1 MDGTASPNIH
11 TIVKAQIV
19 FLLSTL
25 TEENFERNQV
35 EIRSLS
41 EQHGI
46 DTYLHFIRRLIVH
59 SHSRLTSTASPAAFD
74 QSAALTFRLLVQ
86 ETQRLARDP
95 FLADRF
101 RDGIDRGEG
110 DVFRNFDFIKFADR
124 IGLRPLERLIL
135 ASSILAAPTRKELAA
150 QAATVIRVDFENAV
164 LALCQHPSFDHADLN
179 PNQVAKLLSNL
190 LAESPLDAPVL
201 DAPQR
206 QALIL
211 AAQTKYGSE
220 IVSPILQ
227 RILPNMSLPAGTS
240 LIQALVQLGAEVTA
254 DPDVVRALFLRF
266 SLTENNPPT
275 DAQVVEI
282 VTTLAKLA
290 PEGTTL
296 PDVGAVVR
304 VLSSLN
310 GDLNWPAA
318 IEAFDMPERQGVDT
332 ATLKLL
338 IAILMNAPRNEKPHA
353 VTGFWHLWSNTL
365 YQLRLLDALLS
376 LPADTFNFVNL
387 PGRKIVTVEDVAGA
401 SPTIKSLAANV
412 QGHTWNSLD
421 LFEVLVQAADL
432 ENPDVQ
438 IVVQDMLDKAVK
450 ISAELVHMGLLQVPQ
465 SPWNEIRLD
474 YTQRLLAMF
483 LAGHPNHQLVF
494 MRIWQIEPSYLTNAF
509 RDFYEESPLNITRI
523 LDVAQDLKIL
533 DSLLEVRPFT
543 FALDVAALA
552 SRREYLNLDKWLADN
567 VSAHGADFLHAVIAF
582 LDLKMESEKAQRV
595 SDPPVDPRTM
605 QLSPQTIT
613 IFLRVLRNSS
623 AIMHE
628 SDVDYCLE
636 VRNACLQ
643 IHPRLMNLMPGSDT
657 EPGFAVVS
665 YSAEI
670 ETEVDGIYKQMY
682 DEQITIDDVIK
693 LLQRNKTSSNP
704 RDHEIFSCMLHFLF
718 DEYKFFQH
726 CYPPRELAMT
736 GYLFGSL
743 IQYQL
748 VDFIPLGIAI
758 RYVLDALG
766 CPPETNLFKFGLQA
780 LSRFESRLAE
790 WQPLCQA
797 LLKIPHLLEA
807 RPDLAVVIQ
816 RALVNGDDTSSSADL
831 RTLQAAPMPEPPP
844 VFTAIQP
851 DRLEGEPEKPPEEVS
866 DKILFIVNNLA
877 PSNFDAKLSEMKGHF
892 QEQYSR
898 WFANY
903 LVDQRVS
910 IEPNNHQLYL
920 RFLDAL
926 DVRPLYR
933 FVLHETL
940 VKSAALLNSE
950 KTMQLGSERA
960 ILKNVGSW
968 LGSITLAR
976 DRPIKHKNLSFK
988 DLLVEGYDN
997 GRLIVAIPFVCK
1009 TLEPAARSKVFRPPN
1024 PWLMAVI
1031 SLLTELY
1038 HFAELKLNLKFEIEM
1053 LCKALDVDL
1062 DVVQATTIL
1071 RNRPLTDSLSG
1082 PPLPDYVGDIDSLPM
1097 GGYDPTAQT
1106 AGDAQ
1111 VLPLGPASPSET
1123 QRVLGAHI
1131 ESILSSI
1138 LPHVTISP
1146 QLAPLN
1152 TNPSFKRAVH
1162 MAIDRAVREI
1172 ILPVVERS
1180 VTIAGIST
1188 RELVAKDFVT
1198 EANED
1203 KMRKAG
1209 HLMAQRL
1216 AGSLALVTC
1225 KEPLKGNLGSHL
1237 RQFLSEFGFTE
1248 QMVPDQII
1256 FLLVQD
1262 NIELACQAIEKAAMD
1277 RAVIDVDEGFAT
1289 AYEVRRRHREQRPGQ
1304 PFWDSTALQS
1314 SIVNSLPDP
1323 LRIKPTGVQ
1332 PNQLRVYEEFREIN
1346 DPKRMFTS
1354 RPNSTASY
1362 SRNDQLA
1369 SLYSP
1374 SPMPEQ
1380 PAQNLMRP
1388 QEAMERFNAL
1398 IRDLEAIL
1406 LQLPI
1411 TSLAALPPNHEVRH
1425 LVRQI
1430 LFLAVDSADRTRTPL
1445 LMSQKIVQLL
1455 YKTPSQLGREIYVA
1469 LLDQLCHSFE
1479 DVATEAITWLVYAE
1493 DERKFNVP
1501 VTVTLLR
1508 SGLVSIAQ
1516 EDQQLARQLYTDP
1529 RSTLQNFAAGLIR
1542 ECLAA
1547 DPPLA
1552 TQAQFSYSLEILTQ
1566 LAQSGKA
1573 NDEVLRLLDD
1583 LRGVRRPSQTATEN
1597 QPVRQPSVKPETE
1610 TLREKLFIWFQQWV
1624 SIYQRSHS
1632 PEKSFVPYITQLTRQ
1647 GILKAEDT
1655 SSFFF
1660 RVCAE
1665 SSVNSYIKHVNAGEF
1680 GFAFQALDAMSRLIV
1695 YIIKYHGDASGVNND
1710 QAKVHY
1716 LTKILTI
1723 FVLVLANMHEEQGPH
1738 FQQKPFFRFFSS
1750 LLNDLHSI
1758 ESSLGTAYFQ
1768 LLLAIGD
1775 TFSSLQPTYF
1785 PGFAFSWMSL
1795 ISHRLFMPKL
1805 LLPDNRQGWSAFY
1818 KLLLSLFKFLGPFLK
1833 TADLQSAGR
1842 DLYRGTL
1849 RLLLVLLHDFPEFLA
1864 EYYFSLCDAIPSRCI
1879 QLRNIILS
1887 AYPPNIILPDP
1898 HLPDIDFESIPEM
1911 GPIPHILSDF
1921 AASLRAGDLKM
1932 YLDQYLLNRNS
1943 QPTFLPSLKDRLR
1956 LPAQEG
1962 TTETYNLSL
1971 INSLVIYIGVS
1982 SVAQARARSA
1992 GPLFVPTDP
2001 GVVALHYLAT
2011 NLDVEGQYHLLSAMV
2026 LHLRYPNAHTHWFSS
2041 LMLYLF
2047 REIEADNFREVMTR
2061 VLLERFLVHRPH
2073 PWGALVTFIELLRNP
2088 KYQFRQ
2094 QEFINVAPEV
2104 TFLLENVRVM
2114 LALDHA
2120 VADGR
2125 E

>member
-25 TEENFERNQV
+25 TEDNFERNQV

-164 LALCQHPSFDHADLN
+164 LALCQHPSFDHADLS

-190 LAESPLDAPVL
+190 LAEPPLDAPVL
-201 DAPQR
+201 DATQR

-211 AAQTKYGSE
+211 AAQAKYGSE

-227 RILPNMSLPAGTS
+227 RILPNLSLPPGTS
-240 LIQALVQLGAEVTA
+240 LMQALVQLGAEVTGEA
-254 DPDVVRALFLRF
+254 DVVRALFVRF
-266 SLTENNPPT
+266 GLSESNPPT
-275 DAQVVEI
+275 DAQLVEI
-282 VTTLAKLA
+282 ITAFARLAS
-290 PEGTTL
+290 EGTLL
-296 PDVGAVVR
+296 PDVGSVVR
-304 VLSSLN
+304 ALSSLN
-310 GDLNWPAA
+310 GELNWAAA
-318 IEAFDMPERQGVDT
+318 IKAFDMPDRQGVDT

-338 IAILMNAPRNEKPHA
+338 IAILMNAPRDESHHA
-353 VTGFWHLWSNTL
+353 VTGFWKLWSNTL

-387 PGRKIVTVEDVAGA
+387 PGRKIVTVDDVAGA

-432 ENPDVQ
+432 KIPDVEN
-438 IVVQDMLDKAVK
+438 VVREMLDKAVK

-465 SPWNEIRLD
+465 PTWNDVRLE

-494 MRIWQIEPSYLTNAF
+494 MRIWQIEPAYLTNAF

-567 VSAHGADFLHAVIAF
+567 VSAHGADFLHSVIAF
-582 LDLKMESEKAQRV
+582 LDLKMESEKSQRV

-623 AIMHE
+623 AVMHE

-643 IHPRLMNLMPGSDT
+643 IHPRLMNLTPGSDT

-693 LLQRNKTSSNP
+693 LLQRNKTSSSP

-743 IQYQL
+743 IQYEL

-766 CPPETNLFKFGLQA
+766 CSPDTNLFKFGLQA
-780 LSRFESRLAE
+780 LSRFESRLSE

-807 RPDLAVVIQ
+807 RPDLAVTIQ
-816 RALVNGDDTSSSADL
+816 RALANGDSPSSSADL
-831 RTLQAAPMPEPPP
+831 RTLQTAPMAEPTP
-844 VFTAIQP
+844 VFMAIQAE
-851 DRLEGEPEKPPEEVS
+851 RLEGEPEKPPEEVS

-877 PSNFDAKLSEMKGHF
+877 PSNFEAKLLEMKGHF
-892 QEQYSR
+892 QEEYSR

-926 DVRPLYR
+926 DVQPLFR

-940 VKSAALLNSE
+940 LKSASLLNSE
-950 KTMQLGSERA
+950 KTMQQGSERA

-976 DRPIKHKNLSFK
+976 DKPIRHKHLSFK
-988 DLLVEGYDN
+988 DLLIEGYDN

-1009 TLEPAARSKVFRPPN
+1009 TLEPAAKSKVFRPPN

-1062 DVVQATTIL
+1062 DIVQATTIL
-1071 RNRPLTDSLSG
+1071 RNRPLTDTLSG

-1106 AGDAQ
+1106 PADAQ
-1111 VLPLGPASPSET
+1111 VLPLGPTSPSEA
-1123 QRVLGAHI
+1123 QRVLGGHI
-1131 ESILSSI
+1131 ENILSSI
-1138 LPHVTISP
+1138 LPHVTLSP

-1152 TNPSFKRAVH
+1152 TNPSFKRAVY

-1209 HLMAQRL
+1209 HLMAQKL

-1225 KEPLKGNLGSHL
+1225 KEPLKGNLGSHI
-1237 RQFLSEFGFTE
+1237 RQFLSDFGFTE
-1248 QMVPDQII
+1248 QMVPDQVI

-1277 RAVIDVDEGFAT
+1277 RAIIDVDEGFAA

-1304 PFWDSTALQS
+1304 HFWDPSALQS
-1314 SIVNSLPDP
+1314 TIVGSLPDP
-1323 LRIKPTGVQ
+1323 LRIKPSGVQ
-1332 PNQLRVYEEFREIN
+1332 PTQLRVYEEFRDYSE
-1346 DPKRMFTS
+1346 PRRMFTS

-1362 SRNDQLA
+1362 SRNEPHPSML
-1369 SLYSP
+1369 SP
-1374 SPMPEQ
+1374 PPMPEQ
-1380 PAQNLMRP
+1380 PAQNLLRP
-1388 QEAMERFNAL
+1388 QETMERFNVL
-1398 IRDLEAIL
+1398 VRDLEAIL

-1430 LFLAVDSADRTRTPL
+1430 LFLAVDAVDKNRTPL

-1469 LLDQLCHSFE
+1469 LLDQLCHSYE
-1479 DVATEAITWLVYAE
+1479 DVAKEAITWLVYAE

-1508 SGLVSIAQ
+1508 SNLVSIAQ
-1516 EDQQLARQLYTDP
+1516 QDQQLAKQLYTDP
-1529 RSTLQNFAAGLIR
+1529 RSSLQNFAAGLIR

-1552 TQAQFSYSLEILTQ
+1552 TQAQFSYSLEILAQ
-1566 LAQSGKA
+1566 LAPAGKA

-1583 LRGVRRPSQTATEN
+1583 LRGVRRPAQAAADA
-1597 QPVRQPSVKPETE
+1597 QPTRQPSAKPEIE
-1610 TLREKLFIWFQQWV
+1610 TLRDKLFIWFQQWN

-1632 PEKSFVPYITQLTRQ
+1632 AEKSFVPYITQLTRQ

-1680 GFAFQALDAMSRLIV
+1680 GSAFQALDAMSRLIV

-1716 LTKILTI
+1716 LTKILSI

-1758 ESSLGTAYFQ
+1758 ESSLGTAYFH

-1805 LLPDNRQGWSAFY
+1805 LLSENRDGWAAFY

-1864 EYYFSLCDAIPSRCI
+1864 EYYFSLCDVIPPRCI

-1887 AYPPNIILPDP
+1887 AYPPNVILPDP

-1911 GPIPHILSDF
+1911 GPIPPILSDF
-1921 AASLRAGDLKM
+1921 TVNLRTGDLKV
-1932 YLDQYLLNRNS
+1932 YLDQYLLNRSS
-1943 QPTFLPSLKDRLR
+1943 QPTFLSSLKDRLR
-1956 LPAQEG
+1956 LAVQDG
-1962 TTETYNLSL
+1962 STETYNLSL
-1971 INSLVIYIGVS
+1971 INSLVMYIGVS
-1982 SVAQARARSA
+1982 SVAQGRARSPS
-1992 GPLFVPTDP
+1992 PLFASTDP

-2011 NLDVEGQYHLLSAMV
+2011 NLDAEGQYHLLSAIV

-2041 LMLYLF
+2041 LMLYFFHEVQGDQL
-2047 REIEADNFREVMTR
+2047 REIMTR

-2088 KYQFRQ
+2088 KYEFRQ

-2104 TFLLENVRVM
+2104 ALLLENVARSIFN
-2114 LALDHA
+2114 A
-2120 VADGR
+2120 
-2125 E
+2125 